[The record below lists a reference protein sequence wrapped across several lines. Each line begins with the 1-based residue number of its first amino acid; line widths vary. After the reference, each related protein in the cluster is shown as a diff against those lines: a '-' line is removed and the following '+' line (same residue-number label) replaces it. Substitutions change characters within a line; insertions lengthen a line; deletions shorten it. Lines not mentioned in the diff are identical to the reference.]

1 MAELP
6 GHGLVVS
13 GIGKRFGETRALDEV
28 SFTVAPG
35 EILALTGPSGSG
47 KTTVCRVLAGLDE
60 TDAGMIALDGRD
72 VTRMPAGRR
81 RVAFMFESYALYPQL
96 SVFDNVASP
105 LRAPNAE
112 ARSGNLDE
120 AILPMLELLEIAALA
135 QRLPGE
141 LSGGQKQRV
150 GLARALV
157 QKPSLFLLDE
167 PIAHLDAK
175 LRHKLRGEIRLQLKE
190 RCCPTIWTTPD
201 GLEALSVADRV
212 AVIHNGR
219 IEQIAVPD
227 EIWLRPATLQVA
239 RLLGDPP
246 MNLIPGRVSGGPD
259 GSVFECASFSLPV
272 PALSGLARGKE
283 VVLGVRPDMIALHAP
298 EARGTTTAEVYSH
311 EPFGKYAIVT
321 VRQAE
326 GLIKIKS
333 GSSDPLAIGAPVGLS
348 IDPGTVTVFDAL
360 TERLVASAPSA
371 SG

>member
-1 MAELP
+1 MRGGRRRAHGGGAGPKPASAGRLHLILVPPRPRARLRCTVRPQPDELVSSMAELP

-47 KTTVCRVLAGLDE
+47 KTTLCRVLAGLDE
-60 TDAGMIALDGRD
+60 PDAGTIALDGRD
-72 VTRMPAGRR
+72 VTRMPGGRR

-157 QKPSLFLLDE
+157 QNPSLFLLDE

-175 LRHKLRGEIRLQLKE
+175 LRHKLRGEIRLQLKG
-190 RCCPTIWTTPD
+190 RSRPTIWTTPD

-212 AVIHNGR
+212 SVIHDGR
-219 IEQIAVPD
+219 IEQIAAPD
-227 EIWLRPATLQVA
+227 EIW
-239 RLLGDPP
+239 
-246 MNLIPGRVSGGPD
+246 
-259 GSVFECASFSLPV
+259 
-272 PALSGLARGKE
+272 
-283 VVLGVRPDMIALHAP
+283 
-298 EARGTTTAEVYSH
+298 
-311 EPFGKYAIVT
+311 
-321 VRQAE
+321 
-326 GLIKIKS
+326 
-333 GSSDPLAIGAPVGLS
+333 
-348 IDPGTVTVFDAL
+348 
-360 TERLVASAPSA
+360 
-371 SG
+371 